1 MFGNAALEYAG
12 DVSSLG
18 LRTAHIE
25 KPCNTAHTLS
35 CFGAVWDDQHCQWDW
50 KKIIS

>member
-1 MFGNAALEYAG
+1 MWLLKIQSYTAVCYMFGNAALEYAG

-35 CFGAVWDDQHCQWDW
+35 CFGAV
-50 KKIIS
+50 